1 MLILPRLNL
10 QLWTPNVLIQWN
22 NYNNEKCRD
31 WDRPMKEEPRK
42 KKDVVRRNWER
53 IILHSHASSFSQ
65 WRSLWGKGEEG
76 ESEKEIWRGKQ
87 KSYWWGNEPIDLD
100 SYLEARK
107 DEKIDSSQEPPERMQ
122 LWQHLGFLF
131 FKYIEY
137 SIFLQVFCCCC
148 FGVPLYR
155 RLPHGLSALWVKTP
169 GRVTKFVR
177 NSKLKGTLGH

>member
-42 KKDVVRRNWER
+42 KKDVGRRNWER

-122 LWQHLGFLF
+122 LWQHLGFYPQKSHVGLL
-131 FKYIEY
+131 I
-137 SIFLQVFCCCC
+137 SITI
-148 FGVPLYR
+148 
-155 RLPHGLSALWVKTP
+155 K
-169 GRVTKFVR
+169 
-177 NSKLKGTLGH
+177 

>member
-65 WRSLWGKGEEG
+65 WRSLWRKRGGRRVRKRDLKREAEVILMGEWANRFG
-76 ESEKEIWRGKQ
+76 QLFRSQ
-87 KSYWWGNEPIDLD
+87 KRWENRFIPRAS
-100 SYLEARK
+100 RK
-107 DEKIDSSQEPPERMQ
+107 NAA
-122 LWQHLGFLF
+122 LTTLGFLPSKEPCWTF
-131 FKYIEY
+131 DLNNHKVINFCSFKPLVLWYMLQQQYETNA
-137 SIFLQVFCCCC
+137 SIKCL
-148 FGVPLYR
+148 
-155 RLPHGLSALWVKTP
+155 VKFKP
-169 GRVTKFVR
+169 WIFW
-177 NSKLKGTLGH
+177 NM